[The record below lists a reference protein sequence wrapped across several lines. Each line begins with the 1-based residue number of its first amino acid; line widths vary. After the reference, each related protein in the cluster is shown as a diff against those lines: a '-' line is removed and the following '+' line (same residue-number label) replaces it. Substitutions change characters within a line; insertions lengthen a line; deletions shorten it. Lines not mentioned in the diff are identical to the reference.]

1 MKRNIG
7 FIGTGNM
14 AKAIIGGI
22 IKSGY
27 TQAHDVYASNRST
40 AKLIDIKE
48 EYGINIYEDNFS
60 VAENCDIVFLSVT
73 PDVYPDV
80 IEEIRDGIRE
90 DAIVIHIAAGQTIAQ
105 SEKHFQRSIKIA
117 KAMPNT
123 PVTVGEGMTSI
134 SFNRFVTDEE
144 KEEIRALFES
154 FGKVE
159 FIDESLMNI
168 ASAVGGSSP
177 AFVYLFIEALA
188 DAAVLHGMPRNNAYK
203 IAAQSVLGSAKMVLE
218 SEEHPGKLKDD
229 VCSPGG
235 TTIESI
241 ASLEENGFRSAII
254 EAVKANMG
262 KFKK

>member
-22 IKSGY
+22 VKSGY
-27 TQAHDVYASNRST
+27 TDPHDVYASNRSI

-48 EYGINIYEDNFS
+48 EYRINVFEDNLS
-60 VAENCDIVFLSVT
+60 VAENCNIIFLSVT
-73 PDVYPDV
+73 PNVYPDV
-80 IEEIRDGIRE
+80 IEEIRDGIRD

-105 SEKHFQRSIKIA
+105 SEKHFQRKIKIA

-123 PVTVGEGMTSI
+123 PVNVGEGMTSI
-134 SFNRFVTDEE
+134 SFNRFVTEEE

-159 FIDESLMNI
+159 FIDESLMDI

-188 DAAVLHGMPRNNAYK
+188 DAAVLYGMPRNNAYK

-218 SEEHPGKLKDD
+218 SDDHPGKLKDD

-235 TTIESI
+235 TTIESV

-254 EAVKANMG
+254 DAVKANME
-262 KFKK
+262 KLKK